1 MDGLDCAD
9 GGRRRRWTLE
19 EKRAVVE
26 LSLDPACSTA
36 EVASCFDIVPARIYA
51 WRRELRE
58 MAEAAAREDGPM
70 FLPAVIEPA
79 PPSTSLGTGLP
90 AMLLEPDQRGGK
102 LLPDAMVQVAME
114 VRGVPV
120 MVAHGASATLVAS
133 VIAALQ
139 RAR

>member
-1 MDGLDCAD
+1 MEQEIDGSGSLES
-9 GGRRRRWTLE
+9 GRRRRWSLE

-26 LSLDPACSTA
+26 LSLDPASSVA
-36 EVASCFDIVPARIYA
+36 EVASCFDILPAQIYG

-58 MAEAAAREDGPM
+58 TAEAEAREDTPM
-70 FLPAVIEPA
+70 FLPAVVEPA
-79 PPSTSLGTGLP
+79 SVP
-90 AMLLEPDQRGGK
+90 AVLDEPAASASR
-102 LLPDAMVQVAME
+102 LLPDALVQLAME

-120 MVAHGASATLVAS
+120 MVAHGASLTLVAS